1 MQHTSGKLYGTA
13 VGGGANNDGVIWEYD
28 PGLAPF
34 VTFLNVN
41 GQVGAKV
48 YILGEYFAAG
58 SVVSFNGVPAQNPVI
73 NSTYIEATVPA
84 GATTGYITVTTTK
97 GTLKSNKPFVVH

>member
-13 VGGGANNDGVIWEYD
+13 GAGDANNYGAIWEYD

-34 VTFLNVN
+34 VTFLNVY

-73 NSTYIEATVPA
+73 QPL
-84 GATTGYITVTTTK
+84 
-97 GTLKSNKPFVVH
+97 TLKPRYPPERPPVSSQ